1 MVETRRD
8 QIESVAG
15 SLFRERGYPGTSV
28 RDIARAL
35 DMQGASLY
43 AHVASKEDVLWS
55 IVQRAADRFE
65 HAADAAEEATRR
77 APHPERLRALVRAH
91 VGVVTD
97 NVENA
102 SAFVYEW
109 KFLSPE
115 RRAAIRRR
123 RDRYEGR
130 FRSLI
135 SEGVAAHAF
144 GRVDP
149 AVAAIFILTSLNG
162 IPIWYRQEGRLSA
175 DRIANELAEL
185 AVRSVEAHR

>member
-8 QIESVAG
+8 QIESVAS

-43 AHVASKEDVLWS
+43 AHVASKEDVLWA

-65 HAADAAEEATRR
+65 QAADDAARSTAR
-77 APHPERLRALVRAH
+77 AGPAERLRALVRAH

-97 NVENA
+97 SVEYA

-115 RRAAIRRR
+115 RRAQIRRR
-123 RDRYEGR
+123 RDRYEER
-130 FRSLI
+130 FRALI
-135 SEGVAAHAF
+135 AEGVASRAF
-144 GRVDP
+144 GRIDP
-149 AVAAIFILTSLNG
+149 AVAAIFILTALNG